1 MRSSPVFVRPPCPGC
16 DQGQDGAHRGASFH
30 VKHAVGSTG
39 YEALLIGGRSGVGK
53 STVAWEVSAQLQDGA
68 QLLDGPVAHCLIE
81 GDFLD
86 QAYPPPEGDPTRR
99 KLTEDNLTA
108 LWRNFAALGYRRLIY
123 TNTVSILESDLIVR
137 AMGGNPR
144 ITPVLL
150 TSTDETASARLSAR
164 EIGSQ
169 FDAHV
174 HRSSAMARW
183 LDKGAPLSVVRVPTD
198 GRDVI
203 SIARDVVAATRWA
216 GSPLS

>member
-1 MRSSPVFVRPPCPGC
+1 VTETV
-16 DQGQDGAHRGASFH
+16 QGVTEASGASFH

-39 YEALLIGGRSGVGK
+39 CEALLIGGRSGVGK
-53 STVAWEVSAQLQDGA
+53 STVAWEVSAQLQDCA
-68 QLLDGPVAHCLIE
+68 QLRDGPVAHCLIE

-108 LWRNFAALGYRRLIY
+108 LWRNFAALGYWRLIY

-144 ITPVLL
+144 ITAVLL
-150 TSTDETASARLSAR
+150 TSTDETAGVRLSAR

-169 FDAHV
+169 LDAHV
-174 HRSSAMARW
+174 HRSSAMARQ
-183 LDKGAPLSVVRVPTD
+183 LDKAAPSSVVRVPTD
-198 GRDVI
+198 DRDVI
-203 SIARDVVAATRWA
+203 SIARDVVAATGWVAQPGLKR
-216 GSPLS
+216 

>member
-1 MRSSPVFVRPPCPGC
+1 VIEASGT
-16 DQGQDGAHRGASFH
+16 SFH

-53 STVAWEVSAQLQDGA
+53 TTVAWEVSAQLQDRA
-68 QLLDGPVAHCLIE
+68 QLEDGPVAHCLIE

-99 KLTEDNLTA
+99 KLTEANLTA
-108 LWRNFAALGYRRLIY
+108 LWHNFSALGYRRLIY
-123 TNTVSILESDLIVR
+123 TNTVSILESDLIAR
-137 AMGGNPR
+137 AMGGHPR
-144 ITPVLL
+144 ITAVLL
-150 TSTDETASARLSAR
+150 TSTAETASARLSAR

-169 FDAHV
+169 LDAHV
-174 HRSSAMARW
+174 HRSSTMARR
-183 LDKGAPLSVVRVPTD
+183 LDKEAPSSVVRVPTD

-216 GSPLS
+216 GPPLA

>member
-1 MRSSPVFVRPPCPGC
+1 VTEAREP
-16 DQGQDGAHRGASFH
+16 FH
-30 VKHAVGSTG
+30 VKQAVESTG

-53 STVAWEVSAQLQDGA
+53 STVAWEVSAQLQDRS
-68 QLLDGPVAHCLIE
+68 VAHCLIE

-99 KLTEDNLTA
+99 KLTEDNLAA
-108 LWRNFAALGYRRLIY
+108 LWRNFAARGYRRLIY

-137 AMGGNPR
+137 TVGGNPR
-144 ITPVLL
+144 ITSVLL

-169 FDAHV
+169 CEAHI
-174 HRSSAMARW
+174 HRSSAMAQR
-183 LDKGAPLSVVRVPTD
+183 LDREAPSLVVRVPTD

-203 SIARDVVAATRWA
+203 SVARDVVAATRWA
-216 GSPLS
+216 G

>member
-30 VKHAVGSTG
+30 VKHAVGSTE
-39 YEALLIGGRSGVGK
+39 YEALLIGGRFGVGK
-53 STVAWEVSAQLQDGA
+53 STVAWEASAQLQDCS
-68 QLLDGPVAHCLIE
+68 VAHCLIE

-99 KLTEDNLTA
+99 KLTEDNLAA
-108 LWRNFAALGYRRLIY
+108 LWRNFAARGYRRLIY

-137 AMGGNPR
+137 AMGGHPR
-144 ITPVLL
+144 ITAVLL

-169 FDAHV
+169 LAAHV
-174 HRSSAMARW
+174 HRSSAMVRR
-183 LDKGAPLSVVRVPTD
+183 LDEEAPSSVARVPTD

-203 SIARDVVAATRWA
+203 SIARDVVAMTRWA
-216 GSPLS
+216 GRRRPSQSRA

>member
-1 MRSSPVFVRPPCPGC
+1 MTEAREPFHWKQAVESP
-16 DQGQDGAHRGASFH
+16 
-30 VKHAVGSTG
+30 G

-53 STVAWEVSAQLQDGA
+53 STVAWEVSAQLQDRS
-68 QLLDGPVAHCLIE
+68 VAHCLIE

-99 KLTEDNLTA
+99 KLTEDNLAA
-108 LWRNFAALGYRRLIY
+108 LWRNFAARGYRRLIY

-144 ITPVLL
+144 ITSVLL
-150 TSTDETASARLSAR
+150 TSTDETARVRLSAR

-169 FDAHV
+169 REAHI
-174 HRSSAMARW
+174 HRSRAMARR
-183 LDKGAPLSVVRVPTD
+183 LDPEAPSLVVRVPTD

-216 GSPLS
+216 G